1 MMAAI
6 EKRLEELAAR
16 GACHS
21 DFLTLEEQSLCLA
34 LFKRPGFPPG
44 LFDGGYPEAERKLV
58 YFDLP
63 ASPVALLEIRA
74 QSRHSDKAPSHRD
87 YLGALLGLGIKRET
101 LGDLL
106 VFPQGAGAWVFCQ
119 RRVADY
125 IVNTLDFIG
134 RTPVKCIP
142 IDALPPEASAAG
154 EQVRITVSSIRL
166 DSLVAAAFLFSRS
179 ESLDLIKRGL
189 VFVNGALIK
198 KPGFEPEIGCK
209 ITVRGTGRFWLREI
223 QGRTQKGRIAVV
235 IEK

>member
-1 MMAAI
+1 M
-6 EKRLEELAAR
+6 
-16 GACHS
+16 
-21 DFLTLEEQSLCLA
+21 
-34 LFKRPGFPPG
+34 
-44 LFDGGYPEAERKLV
+44 
-58 YFDLP
+58 
-63 ASPVALLEIRA
+63 
-74 QSRHSDKAPSHRD
+74 
-87 YLGALLGLGIKRET
+87 
-101 LGDLL
+101 
-106 VFPQGAGAWVFCQ
+106 FCQ

-142 IDALPPEASAAG
+142 IDALPPEASVAG
-154 EQVRITVSSIRL
+154 KQVRITVSSIRL

-198 KPGFEPEIGCK
+198 KPGFEPEIGCT